1 MAPNNTP
8 SAPPIDRNSVVPD
21 DKPVVIN
28 NTGND
33 KEPPAERGHLPSIK
47 QFRVL
52 GVVFYALFLDYFIYG
67 LIVPLTP
74 YSTAGAMGKHLLA
87 LLYASYAFGVLA
99 ATPLFGYL
107 GERLGYRKPMI
118 AGALLSGAAVLLF
131 WFAPSF
137 ALLLLARLFQGAA
150 AAATWTTGLALMAE
164 HYVENRVRMMSYALV
179 GSTAGSIVGPTLGG
193 ALYNLAGYNLPF
205 TITALL
211 VLIDLGMRTFLL
223 SAERTNAQVS
233 PDLWSLLL
241 DKSILVPALAVAL
254 AAFGW
259 GIVEP
264 LLPFYLERDGASA
277 SQIGVLFTIASIAYG
292 LCAPLVAWTAE
303 RFPIRWVIVGGV
315 IGMGLSLPLLSQLAG
330 VLPVGFGLCILS
342 VAFAFTLNPTS
353 AELGNAVDRR
363 GLACYGVV
371 YAVYNIAYSVGM
383 IATNTL
389 ATTAMAWMSLPQ
401 ILTSAGAALLVCVPL
416 LLLNEVAST

>member
-1 MAPNNTP
+1 M
-8 SAPPIDRNSVVPD
+8 
-21 DKPVVIN
+21 
-28 NTGND
+28 
-33 KEPPAERGHLPSIK
+33 PSIK

-74 YSTAGAMGKHLLA
+74 HSAAGAMGEHLLA

-150 AAATWTTGLALMAE
+150 AAATWTTGLALIAE

-363 GLACYGVV
+363 GLACYGAV

-389 ATTAMAWMSLPQ
+389 ATTAMVWMSLPQ

>member
-1 MAPNNTP
+1 
-8 SAPPIDRNSVVPD
+8 
-21 DKPVVIN
+21 
-28 NTGND
+28 
-33 KEPPAERGHLPSIK
+33 
-47 QFRVL
+47 
-52 GVVFYALFLDYFIYG
+52 
-67 LIVPLTP
+67 
-74 YSTAGAMGKHLLA
+74 
-87 LLYASYAFGVLA
+87 
-99 ATPLFGYL
+99 
-107 GERLGYRKPMI
+107 
-118 AGALLSGAAVLLF
+118 
-131 WFAPSF
+131 
-137 ALLLLARLFQGAA
+137 
-150 AAATWTTGLALMAE
+150 
-164 HYVENRVRMMSYALV
+164 
-179 GSTAGSIVGPTLGG
+179 
-193 ALYNLAGYNLPF
+193 
-205 TITALL
+205 
-211 VLIDLGMRTFLL
+211 MRTFLL

-315 IGMGLSLPLLSQLAG
+315 IGMGSTLPLLSQLAG

-363 GLACYGVV
+363 GLACYGAV

-401 ILTSAGAALLVCVPL
+401 ILTSAGAALLCCVPL
-416 LLLNEVAST
+416 LLLKDRRPEVAGT